1 MFIFFSLSSFS
12 LPSNASDVK
21 TKKKKDNKER
31 KITQSHTLYMHC
43 LLDRYLFPLSQL
55 SRRASSHTQPKA
67 ARAYYFLGDSKKNR
81 LSLEFL
87 IGPGVMCFMIFCWLV
102 GLIIGSPKT
111 KKKHQGAAPRAPLY
125 IIPRGDTN
133 THTHRV
139 KVKHDKEH
147 FAWRKK
153 EEKCRNMSTSNS
165 KRRRTKNEE
174 NPKPGKWVP
183 VLLDGM
189 GALLPRWACRDCSL

>member
-1 MFIFFSLSSFS
+1 
-12 LPSNASDVK
+12 
-21 TKKKKDNKER
+21 
-31 KITQSHTLYMHC
+31 MHC

-133 THTHRV
+133 THTHRES
-139 KVKHDKEH
+139 KWSTTRSISLEE
-147 FAWRKK
+147 RKK
-153 EEKCRNMSTSNS
+153 RSVEICLRQTAKEEE
-165 KRRRTKNEE
+165 RRTKKTRSLGNE
-174 NPKPGKWVP
+174 
-183 VLLDGM
+183 
-189 GALLPRWACRDCSL
+189 CRCCWMEWGPFYLVERVEIVAYR

>member
-1 MFIFFSLSSFS
+1 
-12 LPSNASDVK
+12 
-21 TKKKKDNKER
+21 
-31 KITQSHTLYMHC
+31 MHC

-133 THTHRV
+133 THTHRES
-139 KVKHDKEH
+139 KWSTTRSISLEE
-147 FAWRKK
+147 RKK
-153 EEKCRNMSTSNS
+153 RSVEICLRQTAK
-165 KRRRTKNEE
+165 KKNEE
-174 NPKPGKWVP
+174 RRKPEAWE
-183 VLLDGM
+183 M
-189 GALLPRWACRDCSL
+189 SAGAAGWNGGPFTSLSVSRL